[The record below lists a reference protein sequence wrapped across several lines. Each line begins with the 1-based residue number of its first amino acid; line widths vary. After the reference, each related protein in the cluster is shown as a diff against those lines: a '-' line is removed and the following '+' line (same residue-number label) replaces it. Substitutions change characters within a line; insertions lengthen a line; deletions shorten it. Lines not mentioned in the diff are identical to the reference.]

1 MWNPEALE
9 WVVHCAI
16 ELSEFDIRYKPW
28 MTIKGQVLVDFITK
42 NTGEVEH
49 EVPLLDEY
57 GNCNPSRWCARFEA
71 SMMQKE
77 KMKAYLKCVKNLM
90 ASFE

>member
-49 EVPLLDEY
+49 EV
-57 GNCNPSRWCARFEA
+57 CTPSRWHARFEA